1 MLHLYY
7 HVSHRYLWLHQNLTA
22 KVRKVVLLT
31 PHVPV
36 VLPLLAGALLVPVVA
51 VGVGVHLPV
60 RHPRAHFPLALRSLH
75 SQGPDVAGESDMEF
89 RGRVESTSRLI
100 SPLESGH
107 RQGQG
112 CAGVHACT

>member
-1 MLHLYY
+1 MF
-7 HVSHRYLWLHQNLTA
+7 
-22 KVRKVVLLT
+22 KI
-31 PHVPV
+31 
-36 VLPLLAGALLVPVVA
+36 GALLVPVVA

-60 RHPRAHFPLALRSLH
+60 RHPRADLPLALRSLH

-89 RGRVESTSRLI
+89 RGKAESTSRPF